1 MQSFLLI
8 ISLFY
13 VIGCSPKEVNSA
25 NIQTASPSI
34 TESIAVQ
41 GPDITIAKAKQMME
55 TSKDESI
62 LNKIKNV
69 NDFFNQITYMSDS
82 IHWKKQDYWATPFE
96 FMGTGGGDCED
107 YAIAKYFT
115 LLELGVKKESLYLA
129 VVNVKASAGTHMV
142 LLYVENKNSSPLV
155 LDNLSFRVLPFSKRD
170 DLTPVVAFNELNAYE
185 FTKDKFTQ
193 LVTIDWQNNNK
204 WDRVLNRVYK
214 LNE

>member
-1 MQSFLLI
+1 MKQLIFLI
-8 ISLFY
+8 IFLNYTMAYEFKLNERDMAY
-13 VIGCSPKEVNSA
+13 INNSDKK
-25 NIQTASPSI
+25 SF
-34 TESIAVQ
+34 
-41 GPDITIAKAKQMME
+41 
-55 TSKDESI
+55 I
-62 LNKIKNV
+62 LNRINKYENLKIEVKDYELIRKLSHINSFI
-69 NDFFNQITYMSDS
+69 NKIFPIHDISTQAS
-82 IHWKKQDYWATPFE
+82 IDYWATPKE
-96 FMGTGGGDCED
+96 FLLQGHGDCED

>member
-1 MQSFLLI
+1 MKQLIFLILILLNYAFAYEFKLNEKDINYINNSTKKSFILNRIDKYQTLKIKVKDYELIRKLSHVNSFINRILPAHDISTSSSIDYWSTPKEFLL
-8 ISLFY
+8 
-13 VIGCSPKEVNSA
+13 
-25 NIQTASPSI
+25 
-34 TESIAVQ
+34 Q
-41 GPDITIAKAKQMME
+41 G
-55 TSKDESI
+55 
-62 LNKIKNV
+62 
-69 NDFFNQITYMSDS
+69 
-82 IHWKKQDYWATPFE
+82 H
-96 FMGTGGGDCED
+96 GDCED

-129 VVNVKASAGTHMV
+129 IVNVKASAGTHMV

-170 DLTPVVAFNELNAYE
+170 DLTPVVAFNELNSYE